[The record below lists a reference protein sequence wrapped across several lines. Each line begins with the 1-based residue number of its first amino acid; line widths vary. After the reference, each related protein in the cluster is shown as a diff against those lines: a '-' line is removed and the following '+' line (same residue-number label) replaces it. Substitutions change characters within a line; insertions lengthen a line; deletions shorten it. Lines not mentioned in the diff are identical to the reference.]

1 MRQGAGPIL
10 RCFAAVC
17 LLAGTAAVC
26 LAQDD
31 LELTAKTRLFPAVGP
46 GLRAI
51 KRDAAGRYYVLASPG
66 PGLTVFAADGKT
78 LLQIPSG
85 QPSADPSKPKPPIQF
100 GEDCDVDADGR
111 IYVSDRGAN
120 AVKIFSPQGQLL
132 RAIPAPALLSL
143 ALLPGGEV
151 AVSTSRGPHLV
162 TVFNS
167 SGRVAREFGSSEDI
181 SSRPDLNRM
190 LNSGHMVRDAHD
202 FLYFAFDYLPEPTVR
217 QFDSNGY
224 SRTQIELAT
233 IEILPRAQATRRE
246 IERLESHGET
256 PRPKRVIT
264 AMGVDPESAEVW
276 IALEN
281 VLFRFNREGNLAMS
295 YRLFSPDGVRLDAT
309 AILVEPARLLIGA
322 DPGGVYEFARPD
334 KQDSS
339 ANAKGSPKAQE
350 KSTKTP

>member
-1 MRQGAGPIL
+1 MRQGADPIL

-17 LLAGTAAVC
+17 LLAGAAAGC

-31 LELTAKTRLFPAVGP
+31 LELTAKSRLFPEVGP

-51 KRDAAGRYYVLASPG
+51 KRDSAGHYYVLASPG
-66 PGLTVFAADGKT
+66 PGLTVFDAAGKN
-78 LLQIPSG
+78 LLRIPSG
-85 QPSADPSKPKPPIQF
+85 QPSADAAKPKPPILF
-100 GEDCDVDADGR
+100 GEDCDVDAAGL
-111 IYVSDRGAN
+111 IYVSDRGAG

-132 RAIPAPALLSL
+132 RSIPAPALLSL

-167 SGRVAREFGSSEDI
+167 SGHVAREFGASEDI
-181 SSRPDLNRM
+181 SSRADLNRT
-190 LNSGHMVRDAHD
+190 LNSGHLVRDAHD

-217 QFDSNGY
+217 QYDSNGY
-224 SRTQIELAT
+224 SRTQAQLAT
-233 IEILPRAQATRRE
+233 IEIMPRAQATRRE

-256 PRPKRVIT
+256 FRPKRVIT
-264 AMGVDPESAEVW
+264 AVGVDPETAEVW

-281 VLFRFNREGNLAMS
+281 VLFRFTRDGNLAMS

-309 AILVEPARLLIGA
+309 AILVEPTRLLIGA

-334 KQDSS
+334 KPDSS
-339 ANAKGSPKAQE
+339 GSDKSAPKAQE